1 MVTAEVLRV
10 AFEAVRA
17 NKLRSF
23 LTTLGIVIGI
33 AAVITMGALGE
44 GARRA
49 VEEQVRRLGTN
60 VLTVRPGQQFQ
71 GGVDR
76 GDARL
81 TTEDAEALRAAG
93 GAVRNV
99 APEIER
105 RVQVQH
111 AAANASLEVLGTWP
125 SYFDVRS
132 HAVAAG
138 RLFSEAE
145 ERGRRRVA
153 VLGARIGESLGGAPT
168 AALLGATITV
178 AGVPFEVVGVLAEKG
193 QQGWMDPDATI
204 YVPLSTAHH
213 RVFGTDALRAINV
226 QATDETAM
234 DAALAQVDAVL
245 RREHRIRP
253 GEPSDFQVRDP
264 AGLLGTF
271 GETTRTFSLLLAGIS
286 LVSLLV
292 GGIGIMNIM
301 LVSVTERTR
310 EIGVRKALGA
320 RRRDILLQFLIEAL
334 AICLAGGVIGVGLG
348 LAAGAALRRFA
359 GWQAFVAPEAILAAF
374 AFAAAVGLFFG
385 IWPARRA
392 ARLDPIAALRYE

>member
-1 MVTAEVLRV
+1 
-10 AFEAVRA
+10 
-17 NKLRSF
+17 
-23 LTTLGIVIGI
+23 
-33 AAVITMGALGE
+33 
-44 GARRA
+44 
-49 VEEQVRRLGTN
+49 
-60 VLTVRPGQQFQ
+60 VRPGQQFQ

-81 TTEDAEALRAAG
+81 TTEDAEALLAAG
-93 GAVRNV
+93 GAVRRV

-105 RVQVQH
+105 RLQVQY

-125 SYFDVRS
+125 SYFDIRS
-132 HAVAAG
+132 HAVGAG
-138 RLFSEAE
+138 RTFSEAE

-153 VLGARIGESLGGAPT
+153 VLGARIGESLGGVPT
-168 AALLGATITV
+168 GDLVGRSITI
-178 AGVPFEVVGVLAEKG
+178 AGVPFDVIGVLVEKG

-204 YVPLSTAHH
+204 YVPLATAHY
-213 RVFGTDALRAINV
+213 RVVGTDALRAISV
-226 QATDETAM
+226 QVTDEGAM
-234 DAALAQVDAVL
+234 DAALAQIDALL
-245 RREHRIRP
+245 RREHRLRP
-253 GEPSDFQVRDP
+253 GEPSDFHVRDP
-264 AGLLGTF
+264 AGLIGTF

-286 LVSLLV
+286 FVSLLV

-320 RRRDILLQFLIEAL
+320 RRRDILLQFLVEAL
-334 AICLAGGVIGVGLG
+334 AICLAGGLVGVALG